1 MTFLIYVLCLQDG
14 ALHVT
19 FLVTF
24 FFLKPLFEREFLA
37 FKIALSLFFFFFL
50 LCCLI
55 NTYFL
60 LSPVFTSIFSDLCS
74 FIQRL

>member
-37 FKIALSLFFFFFL
+37 FKIALSLFFFFPFVL
-50 LCCLI
+50 LDKQLFFTFSCF
-55 NTYFL
+55 YFN
-60 LSPVFTSIFSDLCS
+60 
-74 FIQRL
+74 IQWFM